1 MLNFLQKIFHIY
13 IKISKNVSAK
23 YYQDKKERLQK
34 NLVKDIKV
42 FLRKEKEESNNLVE
56 KDIKVY
62 QNMNY
67 KNWLS
72 IEKILQNEKKRL
84 IIIIRKITIFF
95 KWHVSIILR
104 SFSS

>member
-1 MLNFLQKIFHIY
+1 M
-13 IKISKNVSAK
+13 
-23 YYQDKKERLQK
+23 
-34 NLVKDIKV
+34 KDIKV

-84 IIIIRKITIFF
+84 IIIIK
-95 KWHVSIILR
+95 K
-104 SFSS
+104 